1 VAAIIRGWDR
11 NHRALEQLSALLD
24 TVPETQAAIARKIAD
39 NAEEVVKAGQTGDDK
54 TFFEGC
60 ADTLRSWSEKVSS
73 NVPAILTAA
82 NTLIS
87 AVAQVRGWF

>member
-1 VAAIIRGWDR
+1 L
-11 NHRALEQLSALLD
+11 LETL
-24 TVPETQAAIARKIAD
+24 PETQAAIARKIAD
-39 NAEEVVKAGQTGDDK
+39 NAKEVVEAGQTGDDK

-73 NVPAILTAA
+73 TVPAVVAAA

-87 AVAQVRGWF
+87 AVGQVHGWL